1 MKTYTKRVSALVVAL
16 LMLISAFSMGALAWN
31 ANDGIEVY
39 WNGSYVTTV
48 KYDDMDT
55 AISPTTDKTYAGI
68 NNYGTYKSYTGK
80 VYTLDQLIA
89 AVSKTND
96 WASAPD
102 TTMVTIQTS
111 PSETAN
117 YTKAQLTETRNYY
130 DASGAIVT
138 SVPVGFMKR
147 TGEGGNYFKFVFG
160 QTAQTEKNVPKF
172 WDFPTT
178 GNAQIYFDTNATP
191 TQVGTIYA
199 QVNGTGTV
207 YAPNSVIVVQE
218 GDTIQFNYYDSNY
231 LNTTMIY
238 YTWGDENDEIPD
250 PGVNDSSECYITQA
264 PMYGGVFNPF
274 EADGT
279 FYWNKVK
286 VIGVRYG
293 CTDSDVFSFN
303 IRITGT

>member
-1 MKTYTKRVSALVVAL
+1 MKMSKKVSALVVAL
-16 LMLISAFSMGALAWN
+16 IMLFSLFSISVSAWGTN
-31 ANDGIEVY
+31 EGIEVY
-39 WNGSYVTTV
+39 WNNAYVATV

-55 AISPTTDKTYAGI
+55 AISQTSDVTYAGF
-68 NNYGTYKSYTGK
+68 NNYSTYKSYTGK
-80 VYTLDQLIA
+80 VYTLDDLLA
-89 AVSKTND
+89 DVGKTSD
-96 WASAPD
+96 WAAAADTATVSLITPD
-102 TTMVTIQTS
+102 N
-111 PSETAN
+111 ETAD
-117 YTKAQLTETRNYY
+117 YTKAQLTETRYYY
-130 DASGAIVT
+130 DSNGTIVS

-147 TGEGGNYFKFVFG
+147 TSGTDSYFKFMFG
-160 QTAQTEKNVPKF
+160 QTARTEKNVPKF
-172 WDFPTT
+172 WDLTGT
-178 GNAQIYFDTNATP
+178 GNTKLYFYPNATP
-191 TQVGTIYA
+191 TQVGAIYA

-293 CTDSDVFSFN
+293 CTDSDVFTFN
-303 IRITGT
+303 IRIAGT